1 MSNQRVAILDASHPL
16 FEVHGLTGD
25 SGDESVKFCLQPIPQ
40 FQEIVQSAV
49 KKAAESMPAGH
60 SLGRVAIIGIGLVCS
75 TRAVPILARTIH
87 NRVLTRLKSLP
98 SI

>member
-16 FEVHGLTGD
+16 FEVEGPVTG
-25 SGDESVKFCLQPIPQ
+25 SGDESLKFCLQPIPQ

-49 KKAAESMPAGH
+49 KKSAELMPAGH

-75 TRAVPILARTIH
+75 TRAVPILARNIH
-87 NRVLTRLKSLP
+87 TRVLTRLKSLP
-98 SI
+98 TI

>member
-16 FEVHGLTGD
+16 FEVHGITAGT
-25 SGDESVKFCLQPIPQ
+25 GDESLKFCLQPIPQ
-40 FQEIVQSAV
+40 FQEILQSVV
-49 KKAAESMPAGH
+49 KKAAESGH

-75 TRAVPILARTIH
+75 TRAVQILARTIH
-87 NRVLTRLKSLP
+87 NRVLTQLKSPP